1 MKHKINDI
9 IFLNPVFTHN
19 IWGGTRLRDDFKYE
33 VEGSDI
39 GECWGIAAHPNGD
52 SMVRDG
58 ELAGKKLSEVWK
70 TYPELFGRIDTSEEV
85 FPLLVKIIDAKD
97 DLSIQ
102 VHPDD
107 EYAKVNENGS
117 LGKMECWYIL
127 DCKEDATL
135 VIGHN
140 AGSKDEL
147 QNMIYNGQ
155 WTQLIQEIP
164 VHKGDF
170 IQINPGT
177 VHAIKGGIMLL
188 ETQQNSDITYRVY
201 DYDRLSN
208 GKPRELHIEKSI
220 DVITTPAETVEECV
234 KTNMLIPTNQ
244 LNLLYACEYYE
255 VYKLEISGIYEQM
268 NSFPYLLMSVVE
280 GEGRINGQKIAKG
293 DHFIITSECDVI
305 CLEGDL
311 EIICSTGARR

>member
-1 MKHKINDI
+1 MSEKKNES

-19 IWGGTRLRDDFKYE
+19 IWGGTRLRDEFGYQI
-33 VEGSDI
+33 EGNDI

-52 SMVRDG
+52 AAVRDG
-58 ELAGKKLSEVWK
+58 ELAGMKLSEVWK
-70 TYPELFGRIDTSEEV
+70 SFPELFGKSDTSQEI
-85 FPLLVKIIDAKD
+85 FPLLIKIIDAKQ

-107 EYAKVNENGS
+107 TYAKVHENGS

-127 DCKEDATL
+127 DCKEDASL

-140 AGSKDEL
+140 AGTKEEL
-147 QNMIYNGQ
+147 TDMIQNDRWSDFIK
-155 WTQLIQEIP
+155 EIP

-201 DYDRLSN
+201 DYDRLSD

-220 DVITTPAETVEECV
+220 DVIQTPAESMESCV
-234 KTNMLIPTNQ
+234 KTGLKLPVNQ
-244 LNLLYACEYYE
+244 LNLLYDCQYYKVFELETAGKCE
-255 VYKLEISGIYEQM
+255 LEKQT
-268 NSFPYLLMSVVE
+268 PYLLLSVVE
-280 GEGRINGQKIAKG
+280 GQGKVNGREIKKG
-293 DHFIITSECDVI
+293 DHFILTAECDKADI
-305 CLEGDL
+305 EGNVK
-311 EIICSTGARR
+311 IICSVGK